1 MSVSPVK
8 LDNSALIHQSIPL
21 VEAVKEIGGA
31 WKLIV
36 IRSLQDGP
44 AGFNQLMR
52 ITGNSNP
59 KSLSRTLRELEEMGI
74 INRTVVS
81 TKPFRVEYSLGEKG
95 RSLGSALEELRK
107 WGEYWALGNE
117 QTVRLEN

>member
-1 MSVSPVK
+1 MRESFLEMENSPV
-8 LDNSALIHQSIPL
+8 IHQSLPL
-21 VEAVKEIGGA
+21 VGAVKEIGGA

-36 IRSLQDGP
+36 IKSLQEGP

-59 KSLSRTLRELEEMGI
+59 KSLSRTLRELEDMGI
-74 INRTVVS
+74 INRTVLS

-95 RSLGSALEELRK
+95 KSLGNALEELSK
-107 WGEYWALGNE
+107 WGEYWAIGAD
-117 QTVRLEN
+117 QTIRLEN

>member
-107 WGEYWALGNE
+107 WGEYWAL
-117 QTVRLEN
+117 

>member
-1 MSVSPVK
+1 VSVSPVK

>member
-36 IRSLQDGP
+36 IRSLQEGP